1 MYLDPSSRIHAVL
14 CPGFAE
20 DGEDKFWTVT
30 GDNVCSLALLDYN
43 QDNINELVVGSE
55 DYEIRV
61 FHSDE
66 MIAEITE
73 TESVTCLAAM
83 NGSKFG

>member
-1 MYLDPSSRIHAVL
+1 MYHFLPLYH
-14 CPGFAE
+14 
-20 DGEDKFWTVT
+20 
-30 GDNVCSLALLDYN
+30 Y
-43 QDNINELVVGSE
+43 QDNINELIVGSE

-73 TESVTCLAAM
+73 TESVTCLTSM
-83 NGSKFG
+83 NGSKFGLVGYFWLISG